1 MSNTHMTLD
10 EFYHLHNKL
19 ESSEVILDVRTVEE
33 FTAGH
38 IENALNIP
46 LDQISGKINDLKKFK
61 TIYIHCKRGGRAR
74 TAFEA
79 LSQMGLKNL
88 VCIHDAGMDMWIEK
102 GYPVKI

>member
-1 MSNTHMTLD
+1 MSNTHLTLD
-10 EFYHLHNKL
+10 EFYQLHKKL
-19 ESSEVILDVRTVEE
+19 SQGEIILDVRTVEE
-33 FTAGH
+33 FNQGH

-46 LDQISGKINDLKKFK
+46 LDQVPGKVNELKNYQ

-74 TAFEA
+74 TAFDS

-102 GYPVKI
+102 GYPIKK